1 MPRITSKALLDEI
14 EEKYTKHEQ
23 ETIDLN
29 RARYKKYQEWV
40 LNKCTDAM
48 DYYTSKKIFT
58 DDNAFYMF
66 DEFEIGRVDH
76 SLLSPA
82 PEVSRVFNHVLQ
94 KILAELKGKPAF
106 EIEIQMALTKKKTLE
121 EF

>member
-14 EEKYTKHEQ
+14 EVKYSKYEQ

-29 RARYKKYQEWV
+29 KTRYKKYQEWV

-58 DDNAFYMF
+58 DDDAFYMF

-76 SLLSPA
+76 SLLSP
-82 PEVSRVFNHVLQ
+82 EVSRAFNHVLQ